1 MKQLRIEDV
10 ESWTEISEKVE
21 LTRNGAVIGYFS
33 PTEPIITR
41 NLKEILQ
48 SSTKYYI
55 PSYQRGY
62 RWTKKQVE
70 DLLNDIWEW
79 GENQEMLIHTEKS
92 KNVLKYSLQPIVLK
106 THEGEKFDYD
116 LVDGQQRLTTLFII
130 MKALR
135 EVNRDIPPVNYSL
148 AYETRDR
155 TVEGSI
161 GSQQFLVNHLADKR
175 KAIENIDFFFMNQ
188 AYETAKD
195 WFEED
200 EERKKKWFDYLTNQ
214 YYGAFVIEYNASQ
227 AGDSRSSEEIFSNLN
242 AGKIPLVD
250 SELVKGLFLK
260 SSNFDESAAITSIVE
275 ISSEWDRIERKLRDK
290 NFWAWLGQDETDQPR
305 IDFILKIVAQED
317 DFYPFFAKKLKSGGQ
332 KNTSDT
338 WLEIKK
344 CFMTLEDW
352 YDDLEIYHYIG
363 YLNQV
368 DFRQHEISTY
378 ITKYHSGNLQLNEKI
393 GIDKLLDDI
402 DELTIDNS
410 TEVRKLL
417 LLFNILTCI
426 KTKNQFRFDAYRAT
440 AYDIEHISPKSGFDN
455 MGEKDRKEWLA
466 EVRRSG
472 LFSKQ
477 LEEVGET
484 VDENATKF
492 NKLYSSLIDNE
503 RLCEDD
509 IDSIGNLCLLDSETN
524 RSYGNKPFPLKVQ
537 KIIEVDAI
545 QDCNRYLLPTTKN
558 VFLKY
563 YSGLNINNFS
573 WNQED
578 AEKYK
583 LEIKNLLEQFK
594 GSIGSADENKIPNR
608 KIT

>member
-79 GENQEMLIHTEKS
+79 GENQEKFFHTAKSEK
-92 KNVLKYSLQPIVLK
+92 VLKYSLQPIVLK

-155 TVEGSI
+155 SVEGSI
-161 GSQQFLVNHLADKR
+161 GSQQFLVNYLADKR
-175 KAIENIDFFFMNQ
+175 KATENIDFFFMNQ

-200 EERKKKWFDYLTNQ
+200 EERKKKWFDHLTHPD
-214 YYGAFVIEYNASQ
+214 YGAFLIVYNASQ
-227 AGDSRSSEEIFSNLN
+227 AGDNRSSEEIFSNLN

-368 DFRQHEISTY
+368 DFKTHAIRACVKE
-378 ITKYHSGNLQLNEKI
+378 YHSGNLQFNEKI
-393 GIDKLLDDI
+393 GIEKLLGNI

-472 LFSKQ
+472 LFNEQ
-477 LEEVGET
+477 LEEVGEA
-484 VDENATKF
+484 VDENVATF

-503 RLCEDD
+503 RLGEDD

-537 KIIEVDAI
+537 KIIEVDAM
-545 QDCNRYLLPTTKN
+545 QDYNRYLLPTTKN

-563 YSGLNINNFS
+563 YSGLTINNFS
-573 WNQED
+573 WSQED

-583 LEIKNLLEQFK
+583 LEIKALLEQFK
-594 GSIGSADENKIPNR
+594 GSTDENKVPDR